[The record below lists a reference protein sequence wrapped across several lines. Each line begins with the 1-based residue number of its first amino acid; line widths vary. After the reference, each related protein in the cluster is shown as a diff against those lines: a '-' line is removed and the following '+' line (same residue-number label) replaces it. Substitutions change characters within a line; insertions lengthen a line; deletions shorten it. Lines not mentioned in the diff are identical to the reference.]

1 MSYNFTH
8 MWMFKKLTSQKQRV
22 KWWDGDYGVGEMLV
36 KEYKPSIRQEEY
48 IQWIYYT
55 T

>member
-1 MSYNFTH
+1 MSYNFTY

-22 KWWDGDYGVGEMLV
+22 KWWGADYGVGEMLV
-36 KEYKPSIRQEEY
+36 KEYKPLIRQEEY